1 MTVKDYIAKRFP
13 ETLRKKVRDEDT
25 LIGLPYPYTVPCAES
40 YFNELF
46 YWDTYFTNKAL
57 IALGNIEQAKN
68 NVRNILYLVE
78 RFGYMPNGSRTY
90 FLKRS
95 QPPYLALM
103 ADEIYRITNDLSFLK
118 SAFPTL
124 KKEYGFW
131 MTKRVSE
138 NGLNHYDTE
147 ESAESC
153 AAFFNDY
160 VGTRIAV
167 DRSRNAAYAGR
178 NYYAEAESGWDFTP
192 RFQGACT
199 EFNPIDLNS
208 NLYFYE
214 EAFARYEALLGEG
227 DGSKWRS
234 AAQTRADKINK
245 LLWDSSAGVYKDY
258 NFVTGKL
265 SPVIS
270 ASSFQ
275 PYFAGVAGEA
285 QRSGLT
291 KLLSVLEGEFGIFT
305 TEQTDEKY
313 QWAYPNI
320 WASCQYIAVK
330 ALEHYG
336 FLGEATRVV
345 GKYAKLIERNFVE
358 HGKLFEKYNGLTGGI
373 DAVSEYGTPEML
385 GWTAGV
391 YIECKKL

>member
-1 MTVKDYIAKRFP
+1 MCYNEKLF
-13 ETLRKKVRDEDT
+13 
-25 LIGLPYPYTVPCAES
+25 AE
-40 YFNELF
+40 Y
-46 YWDTYFTNKAL
+46 
-57 IALGNIEQAKN
+57 
-68 NVRNILYLVE
+68 
-78 RFGYMPNGSRTY
+78 
-90 FLKRS
+90 
-95 QPPYLALM
+95 
-103 ADEIYRITNDLSFLK
+103 EIY
-118 SAFPTL
+118 
-124 KKEYGFW
+124 
-131 MTKRVSE
+131 
-138 NGLNHYDTE
+138 
-147 ESAESC
+147 
-153 AAFFNDY
+153 
-160 VGTRIAV
+160 
-167 DRSRNAAYAGR
+167 
-178 NYYAEAESGWDFTP
+178 
-192 RFQGACT
+192 
-199 EFNPIDLNS
+199 
-208 NLYFYE
+208 
-214 EAFARYEALLGEG
+214 LGEG
-227 DGSKWRS
+227 DGKVWEDK
-234 AAQTRADKINK
+234 ANVRAEKMNA
-245 LLWDSSAGVYKDY
+245 LLWDSAAGVYKDY
-258 NFVTGKL
+258 NYKTGKL